1 MSRLVNHLTATDAAD
16 YVRGVSPP
24 PLRRRIEQHLTS
36 GCVRCARTLTL
47 YRQIASTT
55 RQEAQ
60 WDPPP
65 GVLERAMEIFA
76 LPVRARVVPLTH
88 RLMPRLIFDSLRQPL
103 PAGVRASHS
112 ITRHVL
118 YRAGDFF
125 VDLRIDRE
133 HGTPRVSIVGQVAP
147 REPPREKTPPEAVSV
162 LLIDRRAVV
171 ARPPV
176 NAFGEFHFDYD
187 AHAQMRLRILV
198 GEQTGLDVP
207 LSQLLTPASNDE
219 NAGRET

>member
-1 MSRLVNHLTATDAAD
+1 MSRLVKHLTATDAAD
-16 YVRGVSPP
+16 FVRGVSTPAA
-24 PLRRRIEQHLTS
+24 RRRIEQHLTS
-36 GCVRCARTLTL
+36 GCARCTRAVTL
-47 YRQIASTT
+47 YRQIVSTS

-60 WDPPP
+60 WEPPP
-65 GVLERAMEIFA
+65 AVLDRAMEIFA
-76 LPVRARVVPLTH
+76 IPARPRVEPLTH
-88 RLMPRLIFDSLRQPL
+88 RLLPRLIFDSLRQPL
-103 PAGVRASHS
+103 PAGVRASNS
-112 ITRHVL
+112 VTRHVL

-133 HGTPRVSIVGQVAP
+133 HGAPRVSIVGQVTP
-147 REPPREKTPPEAVSV
+147 REAPPAATPLEAVSV

-187 AHAQMRLRILV
+187 AHAQVRLRILF
-198 GEQTGLDVP
+198 GEQTGLDMP
-207 LSQLLTPASNDE
+207 LSRLLKPASNHE